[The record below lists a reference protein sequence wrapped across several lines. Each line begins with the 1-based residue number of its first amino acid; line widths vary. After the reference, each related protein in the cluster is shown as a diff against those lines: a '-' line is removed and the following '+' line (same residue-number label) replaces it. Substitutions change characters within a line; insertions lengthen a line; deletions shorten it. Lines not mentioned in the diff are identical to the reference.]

1 MPFAIHSSG
10 LCQTAVPSVP
20 PSPAPSPTAVPAV
33 THLCAPLDSASQ
45 VAASP
50 ILIDLTIDKT
60 PLSSPTKPEKR
71 KRTLEQE
78 NEEGNNLRKKILTKG
93 FEWMKPQDRPNFQKR
108 NPYQPKPTRS
118 ESPSGIDP
126 METDKQPPTDS
137 LQNDHDLGQ
146 PGQERPLAPSQA
158 AANPPASATLPN
170 SPGSKRSPPCSRRG
184 YSKRQQATVRGQRQ
198 NEARE
203 RLKTK
208 KNEIILQQNAATAE
222 TTEEQEAEDYEAM
235 GEELEAEFERDAEDI
250 GKMAEEMENWLEQ
263 SGSE

>member
-1 MPFAIHSSG
+1 MPFVIHSSG
-10 LCQTAVPSVP
+10 PCQTAVPSVS
-20 PSPAPSPTAVPAV
+20 PSPAPSHTAVPAV
-33 THLCAPLDSASQ
+33 TRLCAPLGSASP

-50 ILIDLTIDKT
+50 IFIDLTIDKT
-60 PLSSPTKPEKR
+60 PLSSPTKSEKR

-78 NEEGNNLRKKILTKG
+78 SEEGNNLRKKILTKG
-93 FEWMKPQDRPNFQKR
+93 FDWMKPQDRPNFQKK

-126 METDKQPPTDS
+126 METDNTDS
-137 LQNDHDLGQ
+137 LQNGPDLGQ

-158 AANPPASATLPN
+158 AAHPPASATLPK
-170 SPGSKRSPPCSRRG
+170 SPSSKRSPPCSRRG
-184 YSKRQQATVRGQRQ
+184 YSKKQPATARGQRQ

-208 KNEIILQQNAATAE
+208 RNEIILKQNAATAE
-222 TTEEQEAEDYEAM
+222 KTEEQEAEDYGAM
-235 GEELEAEFERDAEDI
+235 GEELEAELEKDAEDI
-250 GKMAEEMENWLEQ
+250 DKMAEEMENGLEQ